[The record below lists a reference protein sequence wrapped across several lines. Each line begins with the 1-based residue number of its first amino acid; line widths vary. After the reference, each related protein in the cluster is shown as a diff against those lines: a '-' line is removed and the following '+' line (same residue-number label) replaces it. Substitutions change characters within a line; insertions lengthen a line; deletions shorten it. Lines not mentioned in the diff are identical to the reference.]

1 MKIKLAL
8 IFFYSVVSL
17 MTSAQNIFVCSAG
30 GGIIPYNAKSIGDI
44 AFTANGSNL
53 AISDNTYSAATIDS
67 ITLAA
72 PSTMKYVGGDIS
84 RLTQFEDANA
94 VYKDSLGNT
103 VKPLT
108 FFRQQGWN
116 AIRIRLFVN
125 PTAINEGV
133 CQTLDYVA
141 KLGKRIKDA
150 GYMFMLD
157 FHYSDYWA
165 DPGKQTI
172 PVAWQVNKSASVLG
186 DSLYNYTKHCL
197 QYLTENG
204 ATPDFI
210 QTGNEITY
218 GMLWDVGKVQP
229 YSASN
234 WDVFTSML
242 KKAISACREVCPKA
256 KVIIH
261 TERSG
266 VSEATINYYTLLK
279 QYNVDYDIIGL
290 SYYPFYHGFF
300 PALNTTLTDVESS
313 FPDKKIM
320 IVEFGYYHAYYK
332 GDYNYT
338 TTYPATNAGQ
348 KAITKDMITLLL
360 KHKNVN
366 GLFWWYPEENSALNN
381 WLNYG
386 LFDCYNSNK
395 ALPAFYEMKNF
406 R

>member
-1 MKIKLAL
+1 MKVKLAL
-8 IFFYSVVSL
+8 LFLGTVLS
-17 MTSAQNIFVCSAG
+17 MTISAQNIFVCSAG
-30 GGIIPYNAKSIGDI
+30 NTIPYNAQSVGDI
-44 AFTANGSNL
+44 PFTGNGSNL
-53 AISDNTYSAATIDS
+53 SINGNTYATSAIDS
-67 ITLAA
+67 ITFTA
-72 PSTMKYVGGDIS
+72 PSTMKFVGGDNS
-84 RLTQFEDANA
+84 RLTQFEDAKA
-94 VYKDSLGNT
+94 VYKDSLGNII
-103 VKPLT
+103 KPLI
-108 FFRQQGWN
+108 FFKQQGWN
-116 AIRIRLFVN
+116 ASRIRIFVN
-125 PTAINEGV
+125 PTAFSEGV

-165 DPGKQTI
+165 DPAKQTI
-172 PVAWQVNKSASVLG
+172 PGAWQVNKSASVLG
-186 DSLYNYTKHCL
+186 DSLYNYTKYCL

-229 YSASN
+229 YSSSN
-234 WDVFTSML
+234 WDVFTGML

-266 VSEATINYYTLLK
+266 VSDATIKYYTLLK

-300 PALNTTLTDVESS
+300 PALNTTLTALETS
-313 FPDKKIM
+313 FSDKKIM

-332 GDYNYT
+332 GDYDYT
-338 TTYPATNAGQ
+338 ATYPATNAGQ

-395 ALPAFYEMKNF
+395 ALPALYEMKNF
-406 R
+406 K